1 MIGITHSSDELT
13 RLNQTR
19 PLQTASLATFRGD
32 ALTDLLAGLAAN
44 SIGSFVN
51 SAAGFS
57 SRLVHDR
64 HFDEAPNSPDSFSS
78 GVCSIFGFY
87 SPTLSFG

>member
-1 MIGITHSSDELT
+1 
-13 RLNQTR
+13 
-19 PLQTASLATFRGD
+19 
-32 ALTDLLAGLAAN
+32 
-44 SIGSFVN
+44 VN